1 MSFINVPWPGGGQ
14 GRHLLRQI
22 QQSLQNS
29 EFRREIDEENLGTIW
44 ANERVKIEKRRQTCK
59 ELWVDGSECGV
70 PAGLAHLLKR
80 QYSFHFFHLFSPR
93 WHWQTS
99 SSTHPDIVVAFFS
112 FLICAENV
120 AEF

>member
-1 MSFINVPWPGGGQ
+1 MRSLFNVPWPGGGQ

-22 QQSLQNS
+22 QQSLKNS

-44 ANERVKIEKRRQTCK
+44 ENERVKIEKRRQTCK

-80 QYSFHFFHLFSPR
+80 QYSFHFLYFISPK
-93 WHWQTS
+93 WKTS